1 MAPVHIPITDT
12 LDLHTFAPEDVK
24 PLLSDYFTECL
35 RHNIFV
41 VRVIHG
47 KGTGS
52 LRRKVHATLAKSDL
66 VAAFETAPPS
76 AGGWG
81 ATIVYLVKDRL

>member
-1 MAPVHIPITDT
+1 MEPVRIPITDV
-12 LDLHTFAPEDVK
+12 LDLHTFAPGEVK
-24 PLLSDYFTECL
+24 PLLFDYFNECI
-35 RHNIFV
+35 RHDIFT

-47 KGTGS
+47 KGTGA
-52 LRRKVHATLAKSDL
+52 LRRQVHAALSQNER

-81 ATIVYLVKDRL
+81 ATIVFLATDP